1 MKEGRFYYISVY
13 QKAEK
18 LGDCASVAVEMP
30 SGHFEGPL
38 KQKHLSWKLPGWL
51 RRAEML
57 CKTYSV
63 YANSRALSRLEFG
76 SSIHSNSFYFVCNI
90 HVSSLSFVKMAE
102 LDQVPHRSRQVC
114 LTS

>member
-1 MKEGRFYYISVY
+1 
-13 QKAEK
+13 
-18 LGDCASVAVEMP
+18 
-30 SGHFEGPL
+30 
-38 KQKHLSWKLPGWL
+38 
-51 RRAEML
+51 ML